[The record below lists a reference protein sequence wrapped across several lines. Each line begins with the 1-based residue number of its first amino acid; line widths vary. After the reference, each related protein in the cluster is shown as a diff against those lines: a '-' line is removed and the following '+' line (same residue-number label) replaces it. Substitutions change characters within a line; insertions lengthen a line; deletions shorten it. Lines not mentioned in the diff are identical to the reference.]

1 MPNRLAN
8 GAKTCSDSVAIVSGH
23 GRLLA
28 ANQRSVCSRDARRS
42 STTRRSR
49 EKASS
54 ILRTRSVCKACWPA
68 SWPWPC
74 WASRAARWICTSL
87 RVSVTRLA

>member
-1 MPNRLAN
+1 
-8 GAKTCSDSVAIVSGH
+8 
-23 GRLLA
+23 LLA
-28 ANQRSVCSRDARRS
+28 ANQRSVCRREARRS

-54 ILRTRSVCKACWPA
+54 ILRTRSVCSARWA
-68 SWPWPC
+68 SPS

-87 RVSVTRLA
+87 RVSTTRLA